1 MLIHLPYKTILN
13 TTKSTRKSLQEMHYR
28 PKNNINYV
36 ILNIVHSN
44 LKQIRLNGLNGLNC
58 KEPKK
63 KKKKKEKKK

>member
-1 MLIHLPYKTILN
+1 
-13 TTKSTRKSLQEMHYR
+13 MHYR
-28 PKNNINYV
+28 PKNSINYV

-63 KKKKKEKKK
+63 KKEKKKEKTLVF